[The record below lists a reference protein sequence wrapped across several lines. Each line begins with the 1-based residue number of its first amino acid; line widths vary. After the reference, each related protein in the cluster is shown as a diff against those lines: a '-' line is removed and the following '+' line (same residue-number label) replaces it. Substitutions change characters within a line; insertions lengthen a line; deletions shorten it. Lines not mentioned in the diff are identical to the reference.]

1 MIFSESYSEYIPY
14 DEPVYKKTSL
24 YCSFWNELKR
34 IRDTINHR
42 ASFIFSKQKKQK
54 TINIVTSANIV
65 GMDLEEARKLLPN
78 ITIRDYGIDKTQAHC
93 TGRCNVY
100 VDENNII
107 TKIVNFG

>member
-1 MIFSESYSEYIPY
+1 
-14 DEPVYKKTSL
+14 
-24 YCSFWNELKR
+24 
-34 IRDTINHR
+34 
-42 ASFIFSKQKKQK
+42 
-54 TINIVTSANIV
+54 V